1 MGLGV
6 KFNSGYIFHTVGH
19 LQYVGSHVLLQ
30 CITISVITVVITAE
44 LKQVA
49 TFSGSEYI
57 SYNFRDDAA
66 DIKMDYT
73 SEEIK
78 FEFKTESGDALI
90 FYTGRLDIG
99 RLSYIII
106 GNSVMPVL

>member
-1 MGLGV
+1 MYL
-6 KFNSGYIFHTVGH
+6 S
-19 LQYVGSHVLLQ
+19 SHVLLQ
-30 CITISVITVVITAE
+30 CITNTVITVVITAE

>member
-1 MGLGV
+1 MYL
-6 KFNSGYIFHTVGH
+6 S
-19 LQYVGSHVLLQ
+19 SHVLLQ
-30 CITISVITVVITAE
+30 CITNTVITVVITAE

-78 FEFKTESGDALI
+78 FEFKTESGDGLI
-90 FYTGRLDIG
+90 FYTGRTL
-99 RLSYIII
+99 
-106 GNSVMPVL
+106 